1 MDQQQAWTVNITGI
15 GMIDND
21 KLNVFIHVA
30 NSRSFTDTARQLHV
44 SQPTVS
50 KYIRDLERHWDV
62 VLFDRSG
69 AKPRLT
75 SAGKTLLPLAR
86 KMVRQSIELDEL
98 MGTLEEGIAGEL
110 RIACSTTVGKYV
122 LPQLAA
128 RLCLLHPELHIT
140 ILRCTPE
147 YAVLNL
153 LDGEA
158 DLGVLSYE
166 TQSIDLDCQEFFEDI
181 ITLIVPTNHPWAR
194 RSSIDPEE
202 LLQEPIIIR
211 ESTSGTRRVMLEQ
224 LAKFDITLDDLTV
237 FLELGNAEAIVA
249 TINAGFGVSFISTM
263 ATLCP
268 LKYGEVIQVPVNGL
282 DLRRRIYM
290 VRKSLDNPNRAQEAF
305 WSFCHD
311 PVNSDLL
318 NQPGISEG

>member
-1 MDQQQAWTVNITGI
+1 MTMLDI
-15 GMIDND
+15 D
-21 KLNVFIHVA
+21 KLNVFIQVT
-30 NSRSFTDTARQLHV
+30 NNLSFTDAAKKLHI

-50 KYIRDLERHWDV
+50 KNIQDLEREMGV
-62 VLFDRSG
+62 QLFDRSG
-69 AKPRLT
+69 ARPRLT

-86 KMVRQSIELDEL
+86 KIVRQTIELLEL
-98 MGTLEEGIAGEL
+98 MSSLDEEVVGEL
-110 RIACSTTVGKYV
+110 IIACSTTVGKYI

-128 RLCLLHPELHIT
+128 RLSNLHKGLRIT

-147 YAVLNL
+147 HAVLNL

-158 DLGVLSYE
+158 DLGVVSYE
-166 TQSIDLDCQEFFEDI
+166 TCSADLDCQEFFEDSI
-181 ITLIVPTNHPWAR
+181 ALIVPADHPWVS

-211 ESTSGTRRVMLEQ
+211 EPTSGTRRVMLEQ

-249 TINAGFGVSFISTM
+249 TINAGYGVSFVSTM
-263 ATLCP
+263 AASCL
-268 LKYGEVIQVPVNGL
+268 LKYGDVVQVPVAGL
-282 DLRRRIYM
+282 ELSRTIYM
-290 VRKSLDNPNRAQEAF
+290 VRKSLDTPNRTQDAF

-311 PVNSDLL
+311 SINTDLL
-318 NQPGISEG
+318 NMSAFPVK

>member
-1 MDQQQAWTVNITGI
+1 
-15 GMIDND
+15 MIDND

-30 NSRSFTDTARQLHV
+30 NNLSFTDAAKQLHV

-50 KYIRDLERHWDV
+50 KYIQDLEHELGV
-62 VLFDRSG
+62 QLFDRSG

-86 KMVRQSIELDEL
+86 KMVRQSIELEEL
-98 MGTLEEGIAGEL
+98 MSSLEEGVVGQL
-110 RIACSTTVGKYV
+110 RIACSTTVGKYI

-128 RLCLLHPELHIT
+128 RLCHLHPEISIT

-147 YAVLNL
+147 HAVLNL

-158 DLGVLSYE
+158 DLGVVSFE
-166 TQSIDLDCQEFFEDI
+166 TCSAGLDCQEFFEDSI
-181 ITLIVPTNHPWAR
+181 ALIVPADHPWAS

-211 ESTSGTRRVMLEQ
+211 EPTSGTRRVMMEQ
-224 LAKFDITLDDLTV
+224 LAKYDITLDDLNV

-249 TINAGFGVSFISTM
+249 TVNAGFGVSFISTM
-263 ATLCP
+263 ATACL
-268 LKYGEVIQVPVNGL
+268 LKYGEVVQVPVDGL
-282 DLRRRIYM
+282 ELRRTIFM
-290 VRKSLDNPNRAQEAF
+290 VRKSLDTPNRAQEAF

-311 PVNSDLL
+311 PVNADLI
-318 NQPGISEG
+318 NQAGFMVE